1 MATVKKIR
9 KAEDGDKLR
18 GCKTDSKGNKSCGPI
33 GQGSSA
39 LSGKTPRISKKE
51 QKESDR
57 ESLRIMIKRETPIST
72 APGVRP
78 SEKSKEYKKG
88 SQSLFGGEKYTS
100 EAKYGKKVAKKSAV
114 KKAKIGTKLKS
125 KKK

>member
-9 KAEDGDKLR
+9 KAEGGDKLR
-18 GCKTDSKGNKSCGPI
+18 GCKTDSKGNKSCGPV

-57 ESLRIMIKRETPIST
+57 EALRIMMKRETPIST

-78 SEKSKEYKKG
+78 GEEPNKYKKG
-88 SQSLFGGEKYTS
+88 SQSFFGGDKNVS
-100 EAKYGKKVAKKSAV
+100 DAKYGKKVI
-114 KKAKIGTKLKS
+114 KKAKSSSKLKS

>member
-18 GCKTDSKGNKSCGPI
+18 GCKTDSKGNKSCGPV

-39 LSGKTPRISKKE
+39 LSGKTPRVSKKE
-51 QKESDR
+51 QKEADR
-57 ESLRIMIKRETPIST
+57 ESLRIMMKRETPIST
-72 APGVRP
+72 APGIRG
-78 SEKSKEYKKG
+78 EKKG
-88 SQSLFGGEKYTS
+88 SQSFFGGDKDVN
-100 EAKYGKKVAKKSAV
+100 EAKYGKKVAKKSAS
-114 KKAKIGTKLKS
+114 KKAKVGVKIKS